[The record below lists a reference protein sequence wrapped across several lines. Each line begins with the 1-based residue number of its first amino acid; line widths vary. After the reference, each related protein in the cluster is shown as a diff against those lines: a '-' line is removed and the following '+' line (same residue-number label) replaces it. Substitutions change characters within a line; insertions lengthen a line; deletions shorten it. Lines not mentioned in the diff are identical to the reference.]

1 MTTNTSPYTKF
12 QKSDWTKIT
21 NDLIEKHPLNEQEIV
36 NFCLAAWQNLFN
48 SSIGQHGLKIGEH
61 IFPKPQIIGALLHE
75 LIPAEIAASYPGVWQ
90 REQEKDDK
98 DIVYLPNDLY
108 SVELKTSSNPNQI
121 FGNRSYA
128 QAPSQQ
134 KKSKDG
140 YYLTVN
146 FEQVKEKTR
155 QPSILMIRFGWLDHT
170 DWIGQASATGQQARL
185 ALETYELKLKTLYF
199 KR

>member
-1 MTTNTSPYTKF
+1 MTTKTSPYAKF
-12 QKSDWTKIT
+12 QKSDWTEIT
-21 NDLIEKHPLNEQEIV
+21 NDLIENHPLTEQEIV
-36 NFCLAAWQNLFN
+36 SFCLTAWQNIFS
-48 SSIGQHGLKIGEH
+48 SSIGQHKIGEH
-61 IFPKPQIIGALLHE
+61 IFPTPQMIGQLLHE
-75 LIPAEIAASYPGVWQ
+75 LIPVEIAARYPDVWR

-108 SVELKTSSNPNQI
+108 SVELKTSSNPSQI

-140 YYLTVN
+140 YYLAVN
-146 FEQVKEKTR
+146 FEQIKEKTK
-155 QPSILMIRFGWLDHT
+155 QPRILMIRFGWLDHT
-170 DWIGQASATGQQARL
+170 DWIGQTAATGQQARL
-185 ALETYELKLKTLYF
+185 APETYELKLKTLYS